1 MANHTDSVGFFAA
14 EVLEKTA
21 ARQAQKTAIIAKE
34 EQLTFGELNHQAQA
48 LASHL
53 QREGIRRGDRVGLL
67 LPNSTAIPL
76 SYYATQKIGAVTVIL
91 DARLKGKELQG
102 VLSDADLSLLIVHS
116 QLFSEVEENFK
127 TLTSIPT
134 WIVNGTGTR
143 SFESRRAT
151 SAGTVSAPNLQADD
165 DALILYT
172 SGTTGEPKGV
182 VLSYRN
188 LNQYP
193 RVMGEFGITD
203 ISTIRGCILPMSH
216 IVGPSSVTN

>member
-34 EQLTFGELNHQAQA
+34 EQLTFGELNRQAQA

-116 QLFSEVEENFK
+116 QLFSEVEEIFK
-127 TLTSIPT
+127 SLTSIPT

-151 SAGTVSAPNLQADD
+151 SARYS
-165 DALILYT
+165 
-172 SGTTGEPKGV
+172 
-182 VLSYRN
+182 
-188 LNQYP
+188 
-193 RVMGEFGITD
+193 
-203 ISTIRGCILPMSH
+203 RG
-216 IVGPSSVTN
+216 SSMCR

>member
-151 SAGTVSAPNLQADD
+151 
-165 DALILYT
+165 
-172 SGTTGEPKGV
+172 
-182 VLSYRN
+182 
-188 LNQYP
+188 
-193 RVMGEFGITD
+193 
-203 ISTIRGCILPMSH
+203 
-216 IVGPSSVTN
+216 